1 MGRSYTPVYRLEF
14 YEGRSEKGYR
24 VQAWKGKATTQ
35 ALEQWVFSYS
45 KSLELGGVN
54 QHISLS
60 LGHIPY
66 PYSARIVRQA
76 TGEVVTTWKAGM
88 FQVW

>member
-14 YEGRSEKGYR
+14 YEGRPEKGCM

-66 PYSARIVRQA
+66 PNKARIVRQSN
-76 TGEVVTTWKAGM
+76 GEVVAEWKAGL
-88 FQVW
+88 FQVY

>member
-1 MGRSYTPVYRLEF
+1 MGKSITPTYRLEF
-14 YEGRSEKGYR
+14 NDGKPQM
-24 VQAWKGKATTQ
+24 QAWKGRATDQ
-35 ALEQWVFSYS
+35 ALERWIYSYA

-66 PYSARIVRQA
+66 LYSARIVRQA
-76 TGEVVTTWKAGM
+76 TGEVVATWKAGM

>member
-1 MGRSYTPVYRLEF
+1 MGRSYTPTYRLEF
-14 YEGRSEKGYR
+14 HDGSPQ
-24 VQAWKGKATTQ
+24 VQAWRGKATAG

-54 QHISLS
+54 QHISQK

-66 PYSARIVRQA
+66 PNKARIVRQA
-76 TGEVVTTWKAGM
+76 TGEVVAKWKAGL
-88 FQVW
+88 FQVY

>member
-14 YEGRSEKGYR
+14 YEGRSEKGCM

-66 PYSARIVRQA
+66 LYSARIVRQA
-76 TGEVVTTWKAGM
+76 TGEVVATWKAGM

>member
-14 YEGRSEKGYR
+14 YEGRSEKGCM

-35 ALEQWVFSYS
+35 ALEQWIYSYA

-54 QHISLS
+54 QHISIS

-76 TGEVVTTWKAGM
+76 TGEVVATWKAGM

>member
-1 MGRSYTPVYRLEF
+1 MGKSYTPTYRLEF
-14 YEGRSEKGYR
+14 HDGTSEKGYM
-24 VQAWKGKATTQ
+24 VQAWKGKATIQ
-35 ALEQWVFSYS
+35 ALEQWIYSYA

-54 QHISLS
+54 QHISIS

-76 TGEVVTTWKAGM
+76 TGEVVATWKAGM

>member
-1 MGRSYTPVYRLEF
+1 MGKSYTPTYRLEF
-14 YEGRSEKGYR
+14 NDGKPQM
-24 VQAWKGKATTQ
+24 QAWKGRATDQ
-35 ALEQWVFSYS
+35 ALEQWIYSYA

-66 PYSARIVRQA
+66 PNKARIVRQSN
-76 TGEVVTTWKAGM
+76 GEVVAEWKAGL
-88 FQVW
+88 FQVY

>member
-14 YEGRSEKGYR
+14 YDGRSEKGCM
-24 VQAWKGKATTQ
+24 VQAWKGKASAQ

-66 PYSARIVRQA
+66 PNKARIVRQSN
-76 TGEVVTTWKAGM
+76 GEVVAEWKAGL
-88 FQVW
+88 FQVY